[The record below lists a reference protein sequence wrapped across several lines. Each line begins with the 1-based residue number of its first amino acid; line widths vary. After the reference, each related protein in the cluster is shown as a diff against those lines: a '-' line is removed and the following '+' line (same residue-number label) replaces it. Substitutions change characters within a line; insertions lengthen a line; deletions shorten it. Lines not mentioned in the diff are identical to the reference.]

1 MARWSLS
8 SSSSSTSSSLSMSS
22 SPSSQERSIL
32 IVSTVLFSLSTYY
45 LLKQMAHHRESDRNS
60 KQGRIRR
67 KELTA
72 AQLSAKVS
80 DRCLAALSPAVPYYT
95 SFVQC
100 LQDPYQAHD
109 NPTGYI
115 ALCMAENKLV
125 IDLLTER
132 LLQPGTAT
140 AAFSDPTVYGYT
152 SFLGLPVA
160 RQAAAYFL
168 AKRFLFP
175 ERHDLTP
182 QEALSHINPS
192 HVAIGSGLANL
203 LHSLFFLLG
212 NGPGESNNSSCTNG
226 GDGSDAEG
234 TSSSSFLSDACL
246 IPAPYY
252 AAFESDMQ
260 LVAGITPFA
269 VHMANPQLGPSDNE
283 LDLAYMQAKSVRVG
297 LCWCMCLCLTWR
309 WKFGHERRRKRNPA
323 VVSSF
328 G

>member
-1 MARWSLS
+1 M
-8 SSSSSTSSSLSMSS
+8 
-22 SPSSQERSIL
+22 
-32 IVSTVLFSLSTYY
+32 
-45 LLKQMAHHRESDRNS
+45 LKQMAQHRESDRNS

-100 LQDPYQAHD
+100 LQDPYHEHD

-182 QEALSHINPS
+182 HEALSHINPS

-203 LHSLFFLLG
+203 LHSLFYLLG
-212 NGPGESNNSSCTNG
+212 NGPGESSTTGSSSSSSSSGTH
-226 GDGSDAEG
+226 GDGTDAEG
-234 TSSSSFLSDACL
+234 GGTSSSFLSDACL

-269 VHMANPQLGPSDNE
+269 VHMANPQLGPSDKE
-283 LDLAYMQAKSVRVG
+283 LDLAYMQAKSVRVR
-297 LCWCMCLCLTWR
+297 L
-309 WKFGHERRRKRNPA
+309 
-323 VVSSF
+323 
-328 G
+328 